1 MILKA
6 SGLGK
11 KFVRDWVIRD
21 FNYTFEG
28 PGLYAVK
35 GPNGSGKSTLLK
47 LLAGFLSP
55 SRGEVKWMLNNETL
69 QVEDQYLKLSVAA
82 PYMQLIEELTLDEFL
97 HFHMKFKSFL
107 AGETEESFK
116 SKTGLEKHGEKLIKD
131 FSSGMKQRVKLG
143 LCFYF
148 EHNVILIDE
157 GTTNLD
163 HQGVEWF
170 REEVKNLNNHLVILF
185 SNQKEEYSLAKHTI
199 ELKKN

>member
-11 KFVRDWVIRD
+11 KFVRDWIIRD
-21 FNYTFEG
+21 FNYTFDS

-47 LLAGFLSP
+47 LLAGFLTP
-55 SRGEVKWMLNNETL
+55 SKGEVQWKLRDQAL
-69 QVEDQYLKLSVAA
+69 PVEEQYLRLAVAA
-82 PYMQLIEELTLDEFL
+82 PYMQLIEELTLNEFL
-97 HFHMKFKSFL
+97 SFHKKFKSFL
-107 AGETEESFK
+107 EGESVDTFK
-116 SKTGLEKHGEKLIKD
+116 DKTGLSMHGEKQIKD

-148 EHNVILIDE
+148 EHDVIMIDE

-163 HQGVEWF
+163 YQGVEWF
-170 REEVKNLNNHLVILF
+170 REEVQKLKNHLVILF
-185 SNQKEEYSLAKHTI
+185 SNQKEEYSLAEKSI
-199 ELKKN
+199 ELLK